1 MELSAHSSG
10 VHIIAV
16 EQIILATLMAKS
28 KLPKDMSL
36 MAQLSADSYLPLRRR
51 KGVQGWTYVPEQS
64 TTYHAIYYQDDGN
77 RAVVANRGTKP
88 THVADLQQDLNIILG
103 QGDKSSRVKTAVRI
117 GKRVERQTGREVT
130 YTGHSMGSTQAYF
143 AGRLHKRPSY
153 NFNMGSS
160 PAQLLK
166 EAGRMV
172 KCEAG
177 FEGECI
183 DDETTKNTHIFHNSA
198 DPLSVASY
206 KFQAQHHET
215 PSKWTN
221 WDAHG
226 LDQFIS

>member
-1 MELSAHSSG
+1 
-10 VHIIAV
+10 
-16 EQIILATLMAKS
+16 
-28 KLPKDMSL
+28 MSL

-51 KGVQGWTYVPEQS
+51 KGVDGWTYVPEQS
-64 TTYHAIYYQDDGN
+64 TTYHAIYYEDEGN

-117 GKRVERQTGREVT
+117 GKRVERKTGREVT